1 MSTVRRI
8 FQQVQQLVDQLDDE
22 IILKRPVD
30 TIRPLGDIFL
40 HILRLGE
47 VYLTGIVTDIWN
59 PIPYVLE
66 KYGTA
71 GAIQLLFREV
81 IGRLNEYLGKLT
93 EDLLAEEVTILN
105 RPATKAELLMEL
117 IEHTSHHQGQIMV
130 YYRISGIKP
139 AEINYI
145 V

>member
-1 MSTVRRI
+1 MRRV
-8 FQQVQQLVDQLDDE
+8 FQQVQRLVDQLDDD

-40 HILRLGE
+40 HILRSGE
-47 VYLTGIVTDIWN
+47 VYLTGIVTDIWD

-71 GAIQLLFREV
+71 DTIQSLFREV
-81 IGRLNEYLGKLT
+81 NARINEYLDKIT
-93 EDLLAEEVTILN
+93 EDVLAQEVTILN

-139 AEINYI
+139 AQINYI